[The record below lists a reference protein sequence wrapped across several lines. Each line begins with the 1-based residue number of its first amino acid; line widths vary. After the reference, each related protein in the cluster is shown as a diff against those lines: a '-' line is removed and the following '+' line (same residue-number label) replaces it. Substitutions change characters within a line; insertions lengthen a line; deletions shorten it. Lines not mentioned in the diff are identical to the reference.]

1 MTVIRLIQIFS
12 SNMNIEILFQKLF
25 YDEPQ
30 NIDYYLE
37 SVFGLLHDE
46 ASKRGIEFEGYFIT
60 IWTDSANT
68 IINFDEE
75 YFSNLDRRNLYVY
88 KASASDPEIFALLQK
103 AYKIAKLRVPQI
115 NDIHRE
121 IFEHGEKGVK
131 F

>member
-1 MTVIRLIQIFS
+1 
-12 SNMNIEILFQKLF
+12 MNIEILFQKLF

-60 IWTDSANT
+60 KWTDSANT

-88 KASASDPEIFALLQK
+88 KASASDPEIFTLLQK

>member
-1 MTVIRLIQIFS
+1 
-12 SNMNIEILFQKLF
+12 MNIEILFKELF
-25 YDEPQ
+25 YDDPQ
-30 NIDYYLE
+30 QPDYYLE
-37 SVFGLLHDE
+37 GVFGLLHDE

-60 IWTDSANT
+60 KWTESANT

-88 KASASDPEIFALLQK
+88 KAAATDPEIFALLQE